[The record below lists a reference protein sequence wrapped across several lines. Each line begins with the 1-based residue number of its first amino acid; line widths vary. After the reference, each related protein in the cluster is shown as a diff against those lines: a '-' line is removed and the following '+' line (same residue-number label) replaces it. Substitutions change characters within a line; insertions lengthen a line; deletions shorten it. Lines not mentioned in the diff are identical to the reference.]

1 MLINLSVPL
10 VLERGFCG
18 KDTAVLA
25 HTITFVDLDF
35 VDLVGRFFSVKIDGT
50 TIYMWCV

>member
-10 VLERGFCG
+10 VLERGFRG

-25 HTITFVDLDF
+25 HAITFVDLNF
-35 VDLVGRFFSVKIDGT
+35 VDLVGRFFIVENDGT
-50 TIYMWCV
+50 TIYMRCV